1 MQVGIHERA
10 SLLFVM
16 VIGVMG
22 LIGLIGLISPI
33 PPYLLLFFH
42 ILLHESNGLNPFGSV
57 IRRTD
62 ERSTYYM
69 FKTFL

>member
-16 VIGVMG
+16 VIGVIG
-22 LIGLIGLISPI
+22 LIRLIGLISPI
-33 PPYLLLFFH
+33 PFLLSMSLCVPH
-42 ILLHESNGLNPFGSV
+42 RESNGLTPFCSV